1 MTWIRFWGRLTEV
14 RWAHS
19 GWTDHRVNVSLSL
32 EAYLEAGLTR
42 IMAGAEVLGAAKGQ
56 SAVQAFLDLVDAD
69 GLPLN

>member
-1 MTWIRFWGRLTEV
+1 MPEDLTVEIPPELV
-14 RWAHS
+14 AALQQQADAC
-19 GWTDHRVNVSLSL
+19 GLSV

-69 GLPLN
+69 GQPPN